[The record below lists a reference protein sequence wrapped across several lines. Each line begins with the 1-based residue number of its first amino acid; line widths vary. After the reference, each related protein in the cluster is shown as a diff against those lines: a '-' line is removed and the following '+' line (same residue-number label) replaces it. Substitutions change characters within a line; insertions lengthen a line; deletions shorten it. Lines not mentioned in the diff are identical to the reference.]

1 MQGIDDTQG
10 HVENLSLGCL
20 GRSETCGHY
29 REKITAAVRDTSI
42 QMNLS
47 LEVDSIEMR
56 HVDI

>member
-1 MQGIDDTQG
+1 MQGIDDTRRKS
-10 HVENLSLGCL
+10 VF
-20 GRSETCGHY
+20 ETCGQN
-29 REKITAAVRDTSI
+29 REKITAAVRRDTSI